1 MLPLLILASSSRYRR
16 QLLDK
21 LQLPYTSHS
30 PDIDETPQM
39 GESPEQLVS
48 RLARQKALA
57 LGEHFPENLI
67 IGSDQVAC
75 LENRILGK
83 PGNHQKAV
91 EQLLLMQGKTV
102 DFVTGLALLNSSSGN
117 LQCITDVF
125 RVTFRP
131 LTNAEIDNYLL
142 REQPY
147 DCAGSFKCEGLGI
160 GLFSS
165 MNGTDPNSLVG
176 LPLIQLVNL
185 LQQENVYLF
194 RDTTDQTPRHS
205 SS

>member
-1 MLPLLILASSSRYRR
+1 MLPLILASSSRYRR

-21 LQLPYTSHS
+21 LQLPYTWHS
-30 PDIDETPQM
+30 PDIDETPHAD
-39 GESPEQLVS
+39 ESPEQLVS
-48 RLARQKALA
+48 RLAKQKALA
-57 LGEHFPENLI
+57 LGERFPANLI
-67 IGSDQVAC
+67 IGSDQVAS

-102 DFVTGLALLNSSSGN
+102 DFVTGLALLNSRSSN

-131 LTNAEIDNYLL
+131 LTKVEIDNYLL

-165 MNGTDPNSLVG
+165 MNGADPNSIVG
-176 LPLIQLVNL
+176 LPIIQLINL
-185 LQQENVYLF
+185 LQQENVHLF
-194 RDTTDQTPRHS
+194 RGETNQAPRHCNS
-205 SS
+205 